1 MAREKVLGVIPCR
14 LESSRF
20 PGKALVPIAGD
31 PLIVHVLRR
40 LSAAQSV
47 DRVIVATDSDEVAS
61 VVASAGGNVAMVTE
75 ACSTGT
81 ERVARAAASSD
92 AEIVVNLQG
101 DQPLIEP
108 SDIDRVVSLLASGFD
123 ITTMAYGDDDMAD
136 YLSRD
141 VVKVVRD
148 AQGQALYF
156 SRSPIPSSKLAA
168 RDSGDAGADGP
179 EKPSYLHHV
188 GIYCFRRQAL
198 ERFAALSPSELE
210 TRENLEQLRA
220 LENGMSIG
228 VVISEHKAPS
238 VDRQSDIA
246 GVIELLGAG

>member
-40 LSAAQSV
+40 LSAAASI
-47 DRVIVATDSDEVAS
+47 DRVIVATDSDEVAR
-61 VVASAGGNVAMVTE
+61 VVASNGGSVAMVTQVC
-75 ACSTGT
+75 ATGT
-81 ERVARAAASSD
+81 DRVASAAASSD
-92 AEIVVNLQG
+92 AEIIVNLQG

-108 SDIDRVVSLLASGFD
+108 KDIDRVVGFLSNGFD
-123 ITTMAYGDDDMAD
+123 ITTMAYGDDDPAG

-141 VVKVVRD
+141 VVKVVKD
-148 AQGQALYF
+148 AAGRALYF
-156 SRSPIPSSKLAA
+156 SRAPIPSS
-168 RDSGDAGADGP
+168 RTQESGNPQAVADDPG
-179 EKPSYLHHV
+179 KPSYLHHV
-188 GIYCFRRQAL
+188 GIYCFRRRTL
-198 ERFAALSPSELE
+198 ERFSCLPRGELE

-228 VVISEHKAPS
+228 VVVSEHETPS
-238 VDRQSDIA
+238 VDRPSDIA
-246 GVIELLGAG
+246 AIGRLLEA